1 MDMRTAFIIGIAILL
16 FTMYYLEREME
27 RKQIFWLYAGLGV
40 VLGII
45 SVRTVATSGQNFDF
59 YLTFTVLSILIAI
72 LYFDEGEEEAVPPKK
87 ETEEKKKK
95 KKSKKKKS
103 KAG

>member
-1 MDMRTAFIIGIAILL
+1 MEMRWAFIIGIAILL

-27 RKQIFWLYAGLGV
+27 KKQIFWLYAGLGV

-45 SVRTVATSGQNFDF
+45 SVRAVAQRSHNFDL

-72 LYFDEGEEEAVPPKK
+72 LYFDEGAKVAPPVKEKK
-87 ETEEKKKK
+87 GKRKEKKPKKKK
-95 KKSKKKKS
+95 RK
-103 KAG
+103 GR